1 MLDRESGCNVHEP
14 SSWVSKAPKSPLGA
28 IDVVPGE
35 CSLPTPDSWPK
46 GRVLER
52 EGGAGLS
59 QDIEPPGS
67 CHDCAS
73 YVDDI
78 VDCRKMGSWRC
89 SE

>member
-1 MLDRESGCNVHEP
+1 MHETESESKVHVP
-14 SSWVSKAPKSPLGA
+14 SNWVSKAPASSLGA

-35 CSLPTPDSWPK
+35 CSLPAPESWPK

-59 QDIEPPGS
+59 HDIEPPGS

-78 VDCRKMGSWRC
+78 VD
-89 SE
+89 